1 MDDLLNLL
9 VADLAPVR
17 TRTPWRDALPLAAL
31 GAAELALFLGAG
43 MARSDMHVAMAHP
56 AFWWKLLSFGVLA
69 LVGMVTAVLS
79 FDPSVSPKR
88 GLGGAALAAAV
99 ALAIGVVVALPQHA
113 DPDLVKRLDWVSGV
127 QCMMWM
133 TALSAPMVLALA
145 LLMKRGAPTDR
156 RRTALAAGIAAAA
169 WGSFVFVFAC
179 GHDDPLY
186 VAVWYGLGCSVTI
199 AYTRLLLAR
208 LIRW

>member
-1 MDDLLNLL
+1 MDDLLNHL

-17 TRTPWRDALPLAAL
+17 PRTAWRDALPLAILCAV
-31 GAAELALFLGAG
+31 ELALFLGAG
-43 MARSDMHVAMAHP
+43 MMRPDMHTAMGYP

-69 LVGMVTAVLS
+69 LIGMVTAVSS

-88 GLGGAALAAAV
+88 GLLGAALAAAA
-99 ALAIGVVVALPQHA
+99 ALVVGLAVGLSHPHNL
-113 DPDLVKRLDWVSGV
+113 DLAKRLNWVSGV
-127 QCMMWM
+127 QCMVWM
-133 TALSAPMVLALA
+133 TLLSAPAVLALA
-145 LLMKRGAPTDR
+145 LLMRRGAPTDR

-186 VAVWYGLGCSVTI
+186 VTIWYGLGCAVTI

>member
-1 MDDLLNLL
+1 MDDLLNHL

-17 TRTPWRDALPLAAL
+17 PRTAWRDALPLAVL
-31 GAAELALFLGAG
+31 GAAELALFLGSG
-43 MARSDMHVAMAHP
+43 LARPDMHVAMAHP

-69 LVGMVTAVLS
+69 LIGMVTAVSS

-88 GLGGAALAAAV
+88 GLLGAGMAAVAALAVGVAV
-99 ALAIGVVVALPQHA
+99 ALSRHA
-113 DPDLVKRLDWVSGV
+113 NPDLARRLSWVSGV
-127 QCMMWM
+127 HCMMWM
-133 TALSAPMVLALA
+133 SALSAPMVLALA
-145 LLMKRGAPTDR
+145 LLMRRGAPTDR

-199 AYTRLLLAR
+199 AYSRLLLAR

>member
-1 MDDLLNLL
+1 MDDLLDHL

-17 TRTPWRDALPLAAL
+17 PRTAWRDALPLAVL
-31 GAAELALFLGAG
+31 GAVELALFLGAG
-43 MARSDMHVAMAHP
+43 MARSDIHAAMGYP
-56 AFWWKLLSFGVLA
+56 AFWWKLLSFGVIA
-69 LVGMVTAVLS
+69 LIGMVTAVSS

-88 GLGGAALAAAV
+88 GLYGAALAAAAAVAVGVAV
-99 ALAIGVVVALPQHA
+99 ALQRHA
-113 DPDLVKRLDWVSGV
+113 SPDLAKRLSWASGIE
-127 QCMMWM
+127 CMVWM
-133 TALSAPMVLALA
+133 TTLSAPMVLALA
-145 LLMKRGAPTDR
+145 LLMRRGAPTDR